1 MIYII
6 IALFIIRLKATNNL
20 QRFKYKNDI
29 KQYFTEMLKKTTY
42 RKVKTVFMQRIY
54 YENPPSFHMYNL
66 AKLEACSEPCQM
78 P

>member
-29 KQYFTEMLKKTTY
+29 KQYLTEMLKKTTY
-42 RKVKTVFMQRIY
+42 TEKLKPFLCNGSTTRTL
-54 YENPPSFHMYNL
+54 PPFI
-66 AKLEACSEPCQM
+66 CTT
-78 P
+78 

>member
-29 KQYFTEMLKKTTY
+29 KQYFTEMLK
-42 RKVKTVFMQRIY
+42 
-54 YENPPSFHMYNL
+54 N
-66 AKLEACSEPCQM
+66 
-78 P
+78 